1 MNPGELKEKISV
13 VALVSDGS
21 NFMWESQKVIWAK
34 AEILN
39 TKNIFSSI
47 GMGARTVK
55 FLVRKQ
61 NLSLH
66 SAFIWKGNHC
76 FLTAIN
82 EENRLY
88 YEVLTAIVTISKCH
102 IKREPDPTYNN
113 LNRPV
118 YSEPTLITFPGIVTE
133 KFLGNTQEQPMT
145 TIETRLVLVT
155 PKLIKL
161 EEGEL
166 VTINEKDYEVLI
178 SHTLD
183 EFKNEYEIISRRNV

>member
-13 VALVSDGS
+13 AVLVPDGN
-21 NFMWESQKVIWAK
+21 NFIWESQKITWAK
-34 AEILN
+34 AETLN
-39 TKNIFSSI
+39 TKNIFSNI

-55 FLVRKQ
+55 FVVRKQ

-66 SAFIWKGNHC
+66 NAFTWKGNHC
-76 FLTAIN
+76 FITAIN
-82 EENRLY
+82 EESRLY
-88 YEVLTAIVTISKCH
+88 YEVLTAIVTIKECH
-102 IKREPDPTYNN
+102 IKREPDPIYNN

-118 YSEPTLITFPGIVTE
+118 YSEPTLITFPGILTE
-133 KFLGNTQEQPMT
+133 KFLGNIQEQPMT

-166 VTINEKDYEVLI
+166 VTIDEKDYEVLLA
-178 SHTLD
+178 HTLD